1 MKQILNNLTDF
12 LKKEC
17 EVWQK
22 ADKAFQDLN
31 SVKSRTISSSG
42 LRLQFNP
49 SRIVSTAANIS
60 KEGIGSRA
68 CFLCE
73 ENRPSE
79 QRAYSISN
87 DYELLV
93 NPYPILKEHFTV
105 ISKKHQPQSIKE
117 SLPTFIKIATEL
129 PSGYVV
135 FYNGPR
141 SGASAP
147 DHLHLQIGSNDNI
160 PLIDKICNNNW
171 SSNSNISTISPF
183 GFPVTIVRGENIEE
197 IESVIESIPI
207 LDGEHEPR
215 LNIIACNHNGTV
227 YTAIIKRGK
236 HRPACYYAEGD
247 AKKLVSPGT
256 LDMCGLVITPRESDF
271 DTLTEKDILSI
282 YREVTP
288 VQPTL
293 QVGIVNGEKI
303 EFMLNGKYSDG
314 KAVFTGEQNVQITD
328 GKILWQGNIV
338 ETLELKPTSSSCSFT
353 LHSVTIGIGFHWERN
368 EEQNFTGNL
377 SFKCDNGTIWAIN
390 GISVE
395 EYLESVI
402 SSEMKP
408 TAPAE
413 FLKAHAVISRSWV
426 IAQCHTARYTKPET
440 DKKADNCCTE
450 SNKIIKWYDHEQH
463 TLFDVCAD
471 DHCQRYQGK
480 SRITNSAARKAIQET
495 YGEILTHNGYL
506 CDARFS
512 KCCGG
517 ITEEFESCWQEEHHP
532 YLTVLRD
539 NRSSSEPIPDL
550 RNEDNAKEWILERP
564 KSFCGNA
571 DVKIL
576 KDSLNGYDLETPDYY
591 RWQVEYTAKE
601 LTELFHK
608 KTGLDLG
615 TIIDLKPLKR
625 GGSGRIIELEVTG
638 TNSSIVIGKELEIR
652 RVLSQTHL
660 YSSAFVVSK
669 KHDEMGNI
677 SKFILNGAGWGHG
690 VGLCQ
695 IGAAV
700 MGEKGYSYKDILLH
714 YYPETALKNCY

>member
-1 MKQILNNLTDF
+1 MKQILNNLADF
-12 LKKEC
+12 LKKER

-79 QRAYSISN
+79 QRAYPISN

-207 LDGEHEPR
+207 LDGEYEPR

-227 YTAIIKRGK
+227 YTAINKRGK

-271 DTLTEKDILSI
+271 ETLTEKDILSI

-314 KAVFTGEQNVQITD
+314 KGVFTGEQNVQIAD

-338 ETLELKPTSSSCSFT
+338 ETLELKPASSSCSFT

-426 IAQCHTARYTKPET
+426 IAQCHTARHTKPET
-440 DKKADNCCTE
+440 AKKADNCYTE

-480 SRITNSAARKAIQET
+480 SRIINSAARRAIQET
-495 YGEILTHNGYL
+495 HGEILTHNGYL

-539 NRSSSEPIPDL
+539 NRSNSESIPDL
-550 RNEDNAKEWILERP
+550 RNEENAKDWILDRP

-571 DVKIL
+571 DGKIL
-576 KDSLNGYDLETPDYY
+576 KDSLNGYDLETPDFY
-591 RWQVEYTAKE
+591 RWQVEYTAEE
-601 LTELFHK
+601 LTELFHQK
-608 KTGLDLG
+608 SGLDVG

-638 TNSSIVIGKELEIR
+638 TNSSVIIGKELEIR
-652 RVLSQTHL
+652 RLLSQTHL
-660 YSSAFVVSK
+660 YSSAFTVSK
-669 KHDEMGNI
+669 KYDEMGNI
-677 SKFILNGAGWGHG
+677 SRFILNGAGWGHG

-700 MGEKGYSYKDILLH
+700 MGEKGYSYRDILLH
-714 YYPETALKNCY
+714 YYPKTALKNCY

>member
-1 MKQILNNLTDF
+1 
-12 LKKEC
+12 
-17 EVWQK
+17 
-22 ADKAFQDLN
+22 
-31 SVKSRTISSSG
+31 
-42 LRLQFNP
+42 
-49 SRIVSTAANIS
+49 
-60 KEGIGSRA
+60 
-68 CFLCE
+68 
-73 ENRPSE
+73 
-79 QRAYSISN
+79 
-87 DYELLV
+87 
-93 NPYPILKEHFTV
+93 
-105 ISKKHQPQSIKE
+105 
-117 SLPTFIKIATEL
+117 
-129 PSGYVV
+129 
-135 FYNGPR
+135 
-141 SGASAP
+141 
-147 DHLHLQIGSNDNI
+147 
-160 PLIDKICNNNW
+160 
-171 SSNSNISTISPF
+171 
-183 GFPVTIVRGENIEE
+183 
-197 IESVIESIPI
+197 
-207 LDGEHEPR
+207 
-215 LNIIACNHNGTV
+215 
-227 YTAIIKRGK
+227 
-236 HRPACYYAEGD
+236 
-247 AKKLVSPGT
+247 
-256 LDMCGLVITPRESDF
+256 
-271 DTLTEKDILSI
+271 
-282 YREVTP
+282 
-288 VQPTL
+288 
-293 QVGIVNGEKI
+293 
-303 EFMLNGKYSDG
+303 MLNGKYYDG
-314 KAVFTGEQNVQITD
+314 KAVFTGEQNVQIAD
-328 GKILWQGNIV
+328 NKILWQGNV
-338 ETLELKPTSSSCSFT
+338 VDTLELKPTSSSCSFT

-426 IAQCHTARYTKPET
+426 IAQCHTARYTKQET
-440 DKKADNCCTE
+440 DTKADNCYTD

-495 YGEILTHNGYL
+495 YGEILTHNGFL

-532 YLTVLRD
+532 YLTILRD
-539 NRSSSEPIPDL
+539 NRNSSESLPDL

-571 DVKIL
+571 DGKIL
-576 KDSLNGYDLETPDYY
+576 KDSLNGYDLETPDFY
-591 RWQVEYTAKE
+591 RWKVEYTAKE

-652 RVLSQTHL
+652 RVLSHAHL

-669 KHDEMGNI
+669 KYDEMGNI

>member
-12 LKKEC
+12 LKKER

-79 QRAYSISN
+79 QRAYPISN

-207 LDGEHEPR
+207 LDGEYEPR

-271 DTLTEKDILSI
+271 ETLTEKDILSI

-288 VQPTL
+288 IQPTL

-314 KAVFTGEQNVQITD
+314 KGVFTGEQNVQIAD

-338 ETLELKPTSSSCSFT
+338 ETLELKPASSSCSFT

-480 SRITNSAARKAIQET
+480 SRIINSAARRAIQET
-495 YGEILTHNGYL
+495 HGEILTHNGYL

-539 NRSSSEPIPDL
+539 NRSNSESIPDL
-550 RNEDNAKEWILERP
+550 RNEENAKDWILDRP

-571 DVKIL
+571 DGKIL
-576 KDSLNGYDLETPDYY
+576 KDSLNGYDLETPDFY
-591 RWQVEYTAKE
+591 RWQVEYTAEE
-601 LTELFHK
+601 LTELFHQK
-608 KTGLDLG
+608 SGLDVG

-638 TNSSIVIGKELEIR
+638 TNSSVIIGKELEIR
-652 RVLSQTHL
+652 RLLSQSHL
-660 YSSAFVVSK
+660 YSSAFTVSK
-669 KHDEMGNI
+669 KYDEMGNI
-677 SKFILNGAGWGHG
+677 SRFILNGAGWGHG

-700 MGEKGYSYKDILLH
+700 MGEKGYSYRDILLH
-714 YYPETALKNCY
+714 YYPKTALKNCY